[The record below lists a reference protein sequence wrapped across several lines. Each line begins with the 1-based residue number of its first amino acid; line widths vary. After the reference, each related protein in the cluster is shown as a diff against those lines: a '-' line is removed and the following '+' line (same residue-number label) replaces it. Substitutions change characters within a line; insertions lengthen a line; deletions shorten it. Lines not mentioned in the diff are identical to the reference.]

1 MSTLVAARGVRTLL
15 PSGGVVLLRPL
26 GQGESAPL
34 EAVFAAMSG
43 ESREHR
49 YLTGLPRLP
58 APMLAALTD
67 VDGRQH
73 VAWTAVLDGRPV
85 GLARYVLEEPGVA
98 EIAFE
103 VADAHHGSGIGS
115 ALVDAVTTVA
125 AAQGVRRLR
134 AVVQPDNRASQ
145 RLLGRVG
152 VPLTVSGGLL
162 EGEGRLQLL
171 DPARVDRAAVVHL
184 ARAGA
189 WRIHP
194 GVVG

>member
-1 MSTLVAARGVRTLL
+1 MSTLVAARGVRTPL
-15 PSGGVVLLRPL
+15 PGGGVVLLRPL
-26 GQGESAPL
+26 GPGESAPL
-34 EAVFAAMSG
+34 EAVFAAMSA
-43 ESREHR
+43 ESRHHR

-67 VDGRQH
+67 VDGRRH

-134 AVVQPDNRASQ
+134 AVVQPGNRASQ

-171 DPARVDRAAVVHL
+171 DPALVDRAAVVHL